1 MKACLLLLT
10 VMVALTSCKRRT
22 APPAAPPAPLPPSEP
37 VQTPPAA
44 KPAPAA
50 VQGGASRVVASDQ
63 NLPALN
69 SALKA
74 YTAKHKQ
81 PPAKLDDLAKDGLIP
96 FIPMAPPGMRYELD
110 RTAGEVKLINPMA
123 K

>member
-1 MKACLLLLT
+1 MKISLLLLAIL
-10 VMVALTSCKRRT
+10 MALTACKRRAAPTTPT
-22 APPAAPPAPLPPSEP
+22 APPPRSEP

-110 RTAGEVKLINPMA
+110 RTAGEVKLINPLA